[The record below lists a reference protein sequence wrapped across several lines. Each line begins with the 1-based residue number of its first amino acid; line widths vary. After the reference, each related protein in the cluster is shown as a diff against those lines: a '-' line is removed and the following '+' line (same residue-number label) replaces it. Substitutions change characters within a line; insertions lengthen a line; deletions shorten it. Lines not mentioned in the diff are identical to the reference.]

1 MGHLFWMGTEIYIS
15 TLSRVRLQVCVYV
28 CVEDFY
34 IVCFCPPV
42 YDTHIRSPARTCA
55 PSRFVDPSYLL
66 APSLPRAAG
75 CCWVWPHVAPST
87 LCNGRFLP
95 CVVQAPVHTSPH
107 AYLSLS
113 RRPGR
118 VEAGTPQCLLPAT
131 GMRPHPGTHI
141 CT

>member
-1 MGHLFWMGTEIYIS
+1 MGTEIYIS
-15 TLSRVRLQVCVYV
+15 YAISSTSASVCVYV

-66 APSLPRAAG
+66 CSLSPQS
-75 CCWVWPHVAPST
+75 CWLLLGVAYVAPST

-95 CVVQAPVHTSPH
+95 CVVQAPVHTSPC
-107 AYLSLS
+107 LSFS
-113 RRPGR
+113 
-118 VEAGTPQCLLPAT
+118 VT
-131 GMRPHPGTHI
+131 
-141 CT
+141 